1 VDILE
6 ALADQ
11 APGQASG
18 KCKIG
23 RWLDESIAGHPHGD
37 QLIGT
42 LMGRDKKAEGYR
54 TIPAVGR
61 VIRRLGLDVCDRTVA
76 EHRRLTC
83 KCFD

>member
-11 APGQASG
+11 APAQSSG

-23 RWLDESIAGHPHGD
+23 RWLDEEVVDHPHGAA
-37 QLIGT
+37 LVGT
-42 LMGRDKKAEGYR
+42 LMERDKKAEGYR
-54 TIPAVGR
+54 TIPMTGR
-61 VIRRLGLDVCDRTVA
+61 VIRRLGLDVCDRNVA